1 MSVDSGLI
9 DWIEEATGPLGT
21 LSKRAMMGGMT
32 LYLDG
37 AVFAII
43 ANDLL
48 WFKAD
53 KESDAIWDAE
63 GCPRFTF
70 EMNGKTGKMNYRR
83 APDDVYDD
91 VDAML
96 AWAKLAQEAGRRGVA
111 KKKVRPP
118 KRP

>member
-1 MSVDSGLI
+1 MSADSGLI
-9 DWIEEATGPLGT
+9 DWIEEATEPLGA

-32 LYLDG
+32 LYLNG
-37 AVFAII
+37 TVFAIV
-43 ANDLL
+43 DEDSL

-70 EMNGKTGKMNYRR
+70 DMNGKSGSMNYRR

-91 VDAML
+91 ADAML
-96 AWAKLAQEAGRRGVA
+96 AWAKLAQEAGLRGA
-111 KKKVRPP
+111 ATKKVRKP
-118 KRP
+118 KRT